1 MKIAYLDC
9 SSGISGDM
17 FIGALVD
24 AGVPLKHLEQELFKI
39 PLKGYTLKKKSVKR
53 CGIKAVK
60 VDVEISGR
68 TVKAKKWSDV
78 QRIIKS
84 SKLDKDIKESGLT
97 LFKKLFDV
105 EAKVHGKR
113 AETTDL
119 HELGAVDCIVDIFS
133 VLIGLKYLGIEKIYS
148 SPINVGSGS
157 VQIEHGVMPVPAPAT
172 LALLKKAEI
181 YGTGSRD
188 ELTTPTGALLISQLA
203 DGFGEMPGMMVT
215 DYGYGAGSMDLKSM
229 PNVLRIV
236 TGETREGEL
245 YEEIYVVETNIDDMN
260 PQFYHHV
267 MKRLFRVGALDVFL
281 TNVIMKKQRPGIK
294 LTVLVTED
302 LLEGAMDIILKETTT
317 IGVRF
322 SKWGRIALKRE
333 SEIKMT
339 EFGKVKF
346 KKVFNDKDILRIY
359 PEYDD
364 CRKIAKKT
372 GIPVHE
378 IYDTLK
384 KCAEGKEKK
393 R

>member
-24 AGVPLKHLEQELFKI
+24 AGVPLKYLEQELSKI

-53 CGIKAVK
+53 CGIKAIK
-60 VDVEISGR
+60 VDVELNRR
-68 TVKAKKWSDV
+68 TVKARKWSDV
-78 QRIIKS
+78 QRIIRS
-84 SKLDKDIKESGLT
+84 SKLDKDIKEKGLA

-113 AETTDL
+113 TETTHL
-119 HELGAVDCIVDIFS
+119 HELGAVDCIVDIFA
-133 VLIGLKYLGIEKIYS
+133 VLTGLKYLGIEKIYS
-148 SPINVGSGS
+148 SPVNIGSGS
-157 VQIEHGVMPVPAPAT
+157 VHTEHGTMPVPAPAT

-181 YGTGSRD
+181 YGTDTRN
-188 ELTTPTGALLISQLA
+188 ELTTPTGALLVSHLTE
-203 DGFGEMPGMMVT
+203 GFGEIPGMMIT
-215 DYGYGAGSMDLKSM
+215 GFGYGAGGINLKRM

-236 TGETREGEL
+236 IGDSGGGRV
-245 YEEIYVVETNIDDMN
+245 YEEIYVVETNIDDMI

-267 MKRLFRVGALDVFL
+267 MEKLFKTGALDVFL

-294 LTVLVTED
+294 LTVLVNEG
-302 LLEGAMDIILKETTT
+302 LLQKAMDIILKETTT

-322 SKWGRIALKRE
+322 TKWGRIALRRE
-333 SEIKMT
+333 SEEIMT
-339 EFGKVKF
+339 KFGKVMF
-346 KKVFNDKDILRIY
+346 KRVFNDKDILRIY

-364 CRKIAKKT
+364 CRMIAKKT
-372 GIPVHE
+372 GIPVHIVYE
-378 IYDTLK
+378 TLK
-384 KCAEGKEKK
+384 KYPEGKRKI

>member
-24 AGVPLKHLEQELFKI
+24 AGVPLKHLEQELSKI
-39 PLKGYTLKKKSVKR
+39 PLKGYNLKKKNVKR
-53 CGIKAVK
+53 CGIKSVK
-60 VDVEISGR
+60 VDVELNGR
-68 TVKAKKWSDV
+68 IVDARKWNDV

-84 SKLDKDIKESGLT
+84 SKLDKDIKESGLV
-97 LFKKLFDV
+97 LFKELFNV
-105 EAKVHGKR
+105 EAKVHGKG
-113 AETTDL
+113 AETTHL

-148 SPINVGSGS
+148 SPVNVGSGT
-157 VQIEHGVMPVPAPAT
+157 VQTEHGMMPVPAPAT

-181 YGTGSRD
+181 YGTDTRY
-188 ELTTPTGALLISQLA
+188 ELTTPTGALLVSQLA
-203 DGFGEMPGMMVT
+203 EGFGEMPGMKVT
-215 DYGYGAGSMDLKSM
+215 GYGYGAGRMNLKSM

-236 TGETREGEL
+236 TGETGGKEL
-245 YEEIYVVETNIDDMN
+245 NEEIYIVETNIDDMN

-267 MKRLFRVGALDVFL
+267 MKRLFKAGALDVFL

-294 LTVLVTED
+294 LTVLVNED
-302 LLEGAMDIILKETTT
+302 LLEKAMDIILKETTT

-322 SKWGRIALKRE
+322 TKWGRVALRRE
-333 SEIKMT
+333 SEEIMT

-346 KKVFNDKDILRIY
+346 KRVFNDKDILRIY

-372 GIPVHE
+372 GIPVHIVYE
-378 IYDTLK
+378 TLK
-384 KCAEGKEKK
+384 KYPEGKRKK